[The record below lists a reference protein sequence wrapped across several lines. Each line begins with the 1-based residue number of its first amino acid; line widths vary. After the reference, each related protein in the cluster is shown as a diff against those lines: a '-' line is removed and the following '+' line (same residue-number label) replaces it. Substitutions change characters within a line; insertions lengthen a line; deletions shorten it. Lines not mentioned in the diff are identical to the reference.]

1 MLGKAKCTLE
11 REERQIHEFR
21 NVRLTYISSEKL
33 AVVSRNEKQPREILA
48 LHSARVDV
56 LSSGEIEVNG
66 FLRSKKKNVYRK
78 CRLVF
83 FGNAVYER
91 EAS

>member
-1 MLGKAKCTLE
+1 MLGKVKCTLK
-11 REERQIHEFR
+11 REEPQVHEFR

-33 AVVSRNEKQPREILA
+33 AVISRNEKQPREILA
-48 LHSARVDV
+48 LHAARVDV

-66 FLRSKKKNVYRK
+66 FLRSRKKNLYRK

-83 FGNAVYER
+83 LGNAVRER